1 MFGTPASAFVRL
13 VIRLGA
19 AAVGIL
25 LLFAG
30 LVRAEPDRHDV
41 LTNTSKALKD
51 ELRLQRATQT
61 YLCLPRL
68 KRRAGSEKTV
78 AGPGHRKGGSPVG
91 CAHRTDRTPTF
102 VWAAV

>member
-1 MFGTPASAFVRL
+1 MFGTPTSALVRL

-41 LTNTSKALKD
+41 LTNTSEALKD
-51 ELRLQRATQT
+51 ELPLQRATHT
-61 YLCLPRL
+61 YLCLTRL
-68 KRRAGSEKTV
+68 ERRMGSEKTV
-78 AGPGHRKGGSPVG
+78 DAGHRKTGSPVG
-91 CAHRTDRTPTF
+91 CPRRTDRTPTP